1 MPKTLIATQS
11 FTWHGRA
18 LEAGDRFDV
27 PPVEA
32 AVLVYR
38 QRRARFAGAAEE
50 PGPEAPTKR
59 RRYKRRD
66 LQAEG

>member
-11 FTWHGRA
+11 FTWQGRA

-38 QRRARFAGAAEE
+38 QRRARFAAGADEPAAE
-50 PGPEAPTKR
+50 PPKR
-59 RRYKRRD
+59 RRYRRRD
-66 LQAEG
+66 LRAEE